1 MNLAHRNLL
10 NAARVARIGTVNRDG
25 SVHMVPICFAFDGRR
40 LFSTLRVGTHRLTN
54 LDRKGPVSVLIDR
67 YEEKPGEWTALQ
79 GVLLYCESAIL
90 NYDHDRKSFMEG
102 WRLLVEKYPQY
113 KRWAKADLKPTDP
126 EKRRIIELLP
136 TKVVSWGFD

>member
-1 MNLAHRNLL
+1 MNRACRNLL
-10 NAARVARIGTVNRDG
+10 NAARVARIGTVNRNG
-25 SVHMVPICFAFDGRR
+25 SVHLVPICFAFDGRH

-54 LDRKGPVSVLIDR
+54 LSRKSPVSILIDR
-67 YEEKPGEWTALQ
+67 YEEKQGEWTALQ
-79 GVLLYCESAIL
+79 GVLLYCEAAIL

-113 KRWAKADLKPTDP
+113 KHWAKADLKPTDP

-136 TKVVSWGFD
+136 TKIISWGFD